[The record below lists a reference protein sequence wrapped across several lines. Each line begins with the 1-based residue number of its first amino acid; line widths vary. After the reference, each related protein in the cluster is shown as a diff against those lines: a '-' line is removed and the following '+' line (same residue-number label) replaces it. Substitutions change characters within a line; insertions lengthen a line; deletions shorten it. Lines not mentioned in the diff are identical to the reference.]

1 VRECIQERYLAN
13 YHGTFYEVPRG
24 AASPAGVRNLPDF
37 QRMKPVATHN
47 KFIADFCVW
56 RGMLVLSGAKTDA
69 ANDGHVFGN
78 ADAKLWF
85 GAIDDLWKMGKP
97 VGRGGPWKDST
108 VKAGEPSDPY
118 LMAGYD
124 AKMLALSHDARQP
137 VEFIVEVDFY
147 ADGQWHEYNRLTVA
161 PGQPLVYDFPAGYA
175 AHWLRVQANT
185 ACRATAQLNYR

>member
-1 VRECIQERYLAN
+1 
-13 YHGTFYEVPRG
+13 
-24 AASPAGVRNLPDF
+24 
-37 QRMKPVATHN
+37 MKPVATHN